1 MTCCFTNLQED
12 ETVSTKSSLSQE
24 ENLKLKELKRQLI
37 NTKNETERHSLLKE
51 IEQLLNKA
59 KRRFKFISTLDE
71 KQNPL
76 L

>member
-1 MTCCFTNLQED
+1 MTSCFTNQQED
-12 ETVSTKSSLSQE
+12 EIVSTKSSLSPE
-24 ENLKLKELKRQLI
+24 ENLKLKDLKRQLI
-37 NTKNETERHSLLKE
+37 NTQNDTERHSILKE
-51 IEQLLNKA
+51 IELLLNKA

>member
-12 ETVSTKSSLSQE
+12 EIVSTKSSLSQE

>member
-1 MTCCFTNLQED
+1 MSYSFTNPKED
-12 ETVSTKSSLSQE
+12 EIVSTKSSLSPE

-37 NTKNETERHSLLKE
+37 NSQNVTERHSILKE
-51 IEQLLNKA
+51 IEQLLNRA
-59 KRRFKFISTLDE
+59 KRRFKFISALDE